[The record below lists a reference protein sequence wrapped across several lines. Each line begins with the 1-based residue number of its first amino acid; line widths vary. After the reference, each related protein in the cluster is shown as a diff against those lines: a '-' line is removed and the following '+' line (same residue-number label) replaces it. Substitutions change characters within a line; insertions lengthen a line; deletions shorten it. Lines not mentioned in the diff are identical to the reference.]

1 MGFSH
6 LVFCSTSPLFAVDY
20 GKLQRIFEEITL
32 NLVKPMR
39 GEHCPVQALGE
50 TLPLKDVCKYIA
62 TNNPTCLSLG
72 GNISVVRTKVLC
84 M

>member
-6 LVFCSTSPLFAVDY
+6 LVFCSTSQDTTRKKRPSLFSVDY

-50 TLPLKDVCKYIA
+50 TLPLKDVSRYIA
-62 TNNPTCLSLG
+62 TNNPT
-72 GNISVVRTKVLC
+72 
-84 M
+84 